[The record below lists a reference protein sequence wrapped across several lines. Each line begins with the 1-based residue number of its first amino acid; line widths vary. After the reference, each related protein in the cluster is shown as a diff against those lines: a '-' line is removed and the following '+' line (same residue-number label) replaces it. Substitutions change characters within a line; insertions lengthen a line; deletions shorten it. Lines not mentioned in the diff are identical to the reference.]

1 MSSVKSDTTSETEL
15 RTLKLE
21 YRKLYGTS
29 AKGKKRNN
37 VEYLKS
43 RIQEKKD
50 ELVDTDVSD
59 SEAESDDLLA
69 IQPVSKKRKH
79 VDVDVDVDLSKDKKK
94 PKTRIV
100 PDVNVDLPK
109 DKKEPKTRIL
119 PDEII
124 DHINALYQYHA
135 DTMLDLVEQ
144 VVKNSHDVK
153 RT

>member
-79 VDVDVDVDLSKDKKK
+79 VDVH
-94 PKTRIV
+94 
-100 PDVNVDLPK
+100 VDLPK